1 MPINS
6 VKKIAPLWKFR
17 GFILGSIKREFQTKY
32 RNSLLGI
39 AWPILSPLVMITI
52 YTVVFSQIM
61 KSKLPGIDD
70 TFSYSIYLCIGIIT
84 WNLFTEIT
92 IRGQNVFL
100 ENANLIK
107 KLNFPKLCLP
117 LIVIGGALLNFLIVF
132 FLFTMILLATNHF
145 PGWVYLAVFPLLILQ
160 ICFAICLGI
169 SLGVL
174 NVFFRDV
181 GQLYSI
187 FLQFWFWLTPIV
199 YPSDIL
205 PAFVRPYL
213 YLNPMNSIVNA
224 YHDIFV
230 NKHWPDWSSLSFT
243 LILTLILAIFG
254 YRLFDKYGGEMVDE
268 L

>member
-1 MPINS
+1 
-6 VKKIAPLWKFR
+6 
-17 GFILGSIKREFQTKY
+17 
-32 RNSLLGI
+32 
-39 AWPILSPLVMITI
+39 MISI
-52 YTVVFSQIM
+52 YTIVFSRIM

-117 LIVIGGALLNFLIVF
+117 LIVIGGALLNFVIVF
-132 FLFTMILLATNHF
+132 FLFTAVLIGTNHF
-145 PGWVYLAVFPLLILQ
+145 PGWVYLAAFPLLLLQ
-160 ICFAICLGI
+160 ILFAICLGI

-205 PAFVRPYL
+205 PAFIRPFL
-213 YLNPMNSIVNA
+213 NLNPMYGLVNA

-230 NKHWPDWSSLSFT
+230 NQRWPDWSSLSFT
-243 LILTLILAIFG
+243 LILTLFLAIFG

>member
-1 MPINS
+1 M
-6 VKKIAPLWKFR
+6 
-17 GFILGSIKREFQTKY
+17 IL
-32 RNSLLGI
+32 
-39 AWPILSPLVMITI
+39 I
-52 YTVVFSQIM
+52 YTLVFSQVM

-100 ENANLIK
+100 DNANLIK

-117 LIVIGGALLNFLIVF
+117 LIVIGSALLNFVIVF
-132 FLFTMILLATNHF
+132 VIFTIFLLLTNHF
-145 PGWVYLAVFPLLILQ
+145 PGAAYFAVFPLLFLQ
-160 ICFAICLGI
+160 VLFAISLGI

-174 NVFFRDV
+174 NVFFRDI
-181 GQLYSI
+181 GQFYSI

-199 YPSDIL
+199 YPSEIL
-205 PAFVRPYL
+205 PAVVRPYL
-213 YLNPMNSIVNA
+213 QLNPMTNLINA

-230 NKHWPDWSSLSFT
+230 NQQSPDWSSLYY
-243 LILTLILAIFG
+243 IAALTLIFAFTG
-254 YRLFDKYGGEMVDE
+254 YRLFLKHGGEMVDE